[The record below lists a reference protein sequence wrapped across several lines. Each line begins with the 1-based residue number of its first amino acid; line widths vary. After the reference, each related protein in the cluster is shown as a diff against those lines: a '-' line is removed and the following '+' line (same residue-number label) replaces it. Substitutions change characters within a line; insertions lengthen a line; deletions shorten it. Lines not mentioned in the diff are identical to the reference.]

1 MNAPQILTINIDWN
15 DSARIKGEGENGLS
29 EDDYVALRDN
39 LELVELPPLDKRST
53 FYAHNA
59 VMGTYKDVEAFN
71 AFKISVTISR
81 IRGLYQEHPLT
92 PLLPPSEAGT
102 QIVNLAIPNAA
113 LFSVQS
119 LRVLE
124 NECTEAVQSAL
135 DKGWR
140 IVAVCPPNDTRR
152 PTYILG
158 HFDKDQY
165 L

>member
-1 MNAPQILTINIDWN
+1 MNAPQILSIDIEWN
-15 DSARIKGEGENGLS
+15 DSARISGSAENSLS
-29 EDDYVALRDN
+29 DDDYVALRDH
-39 LELVELPPLDKRST
+39 LDLIELPPLDKRST

-59 VMGTYKDVEAFN
+59 KIGTFKDVETLNSFR
-71 AFKISVTISR
+71 IPVTISR
-81 IRGLYQEHPLT
+81 VRGLYQEHPLT
-92 PLLPPSEAGT
+92 PMLPPSDASV